1 MFRSWCG
8 NRLCHHKHEFSRE
21 VWAMPASM
29 QSSTHTHERWPC
41 RAHIDKMAVA
51 IKSGCGR
58 HCKFTHCKMTHS
70 IHNTIPW
77 RSCLSKYYLSATTP
91 RLTFERNILTCTRQ
105 LYSVNNK
112 PRNLE
117 KGGLA
122 KRDTRSGE
130 SQGNADIRNE
140 TSYAQLLRGPQGN
153 TQVKRWRFCTHLLGI
168 LSCKR
173 TH

>member
-41 RAHIDKMAVA
+41 RAHIDKMALE
-51 IKSGCGR
+51 INSGCGR
-58 HCKFTHCKMTHS
+58 HYKFMHCKILHPFIILYPGGVVCPS
-70 IHNTIPW
+70 ITYPQP
-77 RSCLSKYYLSATTP
+77 P
-91 RLTFERNILTCTRQ
+91 RDWQRNILTCTRQ

-130 SQGNADIRNE
+130 SQGNAEIRSE
-140 TSYAQLLRGPQGN
+140 TSYAQLLRGP
-153 TQVKRWRFCTHLLGI
+153 HLLGT
-168 LSCKR
+168 LSSKR